1 MEPSILATFL
11 CLGSGVILGL
21 AARWGQFCTFG
32 AIESAYLGNYQRRIR
47 LWGIVLGIAIITIY
61 SLDLLGQINV
71 SDTAYHRIKW
81 NPIGSIIGG
90 LLFGY
95 GMGLAGNCGFGA
107 LAKLAGGDLRSLIIV
122 LVMALSSYFMLSGPI
137 ASLRVMVFP
146 IEVSNGSNALAHLV
160 ESLFGINP
168 IIIASL
174 ISLIFML
181 WALNYKP
188 LR

>member
-1 MEPSILATFL
+1 
-11 CLGSGVILGL
+11 
-21 AARWGQFCTFG
+21 
-32 AIESAYLGNYQRRIR
+32 
-47 LWGIVLGIAIITIY
+47 
-61 SLDLLGQINV
+61 
-71 SDTAYHRIKW
+71 
-81 NPIGSIIGG
+81 
-90 LLFGY
+90 
-95 GMGLAGNCGFGA
+95 MGLASNCGFGA